1 MLRKILY
8 IILTM
13 FLSSLSLSSHSK
25 ECSGTWSNTV
35 KMVDTI
41 DLGEGVTLTVLS
53 TRGTTSSTNSNNN
66 GVGGCGV
73 LVLTLPNGKTMSKF
87 SCYRKTPEG
96 IWTDVGGQD
105 VDAKEGYWKFVEG
118 TNFFKGFK
126 GEGTWDTLTADS
138 ETSQGTWKGDCSK

>member
-1 MLRKILY
+1 MFRNFFYIL
-8 IILTM
+8 LTISI
-13 FLSSLSLSSHSK
+13 SSLSLSVYSK

-41 DLGEGVTLTVLS
+41 DLGEGITLTVLS
-53 TRGTTSSTNSNNN
+53 TRGTTSSTNSKNN

-96 IWTDVGGQD
+96 IWTDEGGQD
-105 VDAKEGYWKFVEG
+105 IGKSEGYWKFIEG
-118 TNFFKGFK
+118 TDFFNGFK
-126 GEGTWDTLTADS
+126 GEGTWDTLTADA
-138 ETSQGTWKGDCSK
+138 ETSQGTWKGNCSK